1 MYIFFLIFLLK
12 RNIKKDFYSLIII
25 FLIILF
31 VILNI
36 SKRINYN
43 KINFF
48 FETVKIILFNSSDY
62 YTEYNWI

>member
-12 RNIKKDFYSLIII
+12 KNIKKDFYSLIII

-36 SKRINYN
+36 SKRINYD

>member
-36 SKRINYN
+36 SKRINYD